1 MVSLSPG
8 MSSERLFS
16 IIALVWFLG
25 GAVCLLAFPV
35 QFVRFASLGTRPS
48 LSSDQL
54 RKARVVGV
62 IALVLGC
69 IIGLEFAYGLI
80 R

>member
-1 MVSLSPG
+1 

-25 GAVCLLAFPV
+25 GAVGLLVFPA

-48 LSSDQL
+48 LTSDQL

-69 IIGLEFAYGLI
+69 IIGLEFAYGFI

>member
-1 MVSLSPG
+1 

-25 GAVCLLAFPV
+25 GAVCLMVFPV

-48 LSSDQL
+48 LTSDQL
-54 RKARVVGV
+54 RKARIVGV
-62 IALVLGC
+62 IALALGC

>member
-1 MVSLSPG
+1 

-16 IIALVWFLG
+16 IIALVWFLC

>member
-1 MVSLSPG
+1 
-8 MSSERLFS
+8 MSSQRLFS

-25 GAVCLLAFPV
+25 GAICLLGFPA

-48 LSSDQL
+48 LTSDQL
-54 RKARVVGV
+54 RKARIVGV

-69 IIGLEFAYGLI
+69 IIGLEFAYGFI